1 MFADGQGYNDIP
13 VSHKA
18 LVRGEFIKNV
28 IPAFGE
34 KLLRVCYNWYQSF
47 GVQDSN
53 EGRVAVLKCAAVL
66 TDTYVNTAWRLF
78 LILWYDLQ

>member
-1 MFADGQGYNDIP
+1 MYNFLGESRCLGLRTCMGGFLFVQSLNTKTNCGCRTERAMFADGQGYNDIP

-34 KLLRVCYNWYQSF
+34 KLLRVCYN
-47 GVQDSN
+47 
-53 EGRVAVLKCAAVL
+53 
-66 TDTYVNTAWRLF
+66 
-78 LILWYDLQ
+78 